1 MQASSQKGC
10 SRKYVG
16 HDKLSVVLLAHAR
29 QLLEKTDCC
38 PQLFIT
44 VIAPGRHAGH
54 FDAVLKD
61 PEEFGGS
68 VDRRRCSKV
77 RRWRVNEID
86 EIRCIFPASREGRAG
101 LRRPYRSSPDSPLE
115 EAGFEPSVPLV
126 RPVSE
131 RQSFVRKVSRDACA
145 SRNARRSRYPDNRLV
160 RWGPPS
166 CPSALSRR
174 RPRTLLLRSRLYD
187 QRFSC

>member
-1 MQASSQKGC
+1 M
-10 SRKYVG
+10 R
-16 HDKLSVVLLAHAR
+16 LR
-29 QLLEKTDCC
+29 QRRT
-38 PQLFIT
+38 
-44 VIAPGRHAGH
+44 IAPRSPRIHRPLPKR
-54 FDAVLKD
+54 D
-61 PEEFGGS
+61 
-68 VDRRRCSKV
+68 
-77 RRWRVNEID
+77 
-86 EIRCIFPASREGRAG
+86 SRQKSLTTHWWIGPIACRDCWTCRITPGPAG
-101 LRRPYRSSPDSPLE
+101 LSEVLQFARRPAGPFAVDSPLE

-145 SRNARRSRYPDNRLV
+145 SRNARRSRYPDNRMV

-174 RPRTLLLRSRLYD
+174 RHRTLLLRSRLYD

>member
-38 PQLFIT
+38 PQLFVT

-61 PEEFGGS
+61 PEELGGS

-77 RRWRVNEID
+77 RRWWIKPLRNV
-86 EIRCIFPASREGRAG
+86 ALGHTGRAVADG
-101 LRRPYRSSPDSPLE
+101 AMRCVVIDADDDLRRVV
-115 EAGFEPSVPLV
+115 EP
-126 RPVSE
+126 
-131 RQSFVRKVSRDACA
+131 
-145 SRNARRSRYPDNRLV
+145 
-160 RWGPPS
+160 G
-166 CPSALSRR
+166 
-174 RPRTLLLRSRLYD
+174 
-187 QRFSC
+187 

>member
-115 EAGFEPSVPLV
+115 GTGFELSVPRCDLNAAGLT
-126 RPVSE
+126 RAPGPTRAERRNCRLINASE
-131 RQSFVRKVSRDACA
+131 LTAAARD
-145 SRNARRSRYPDNRLV
+145 SVKSE
-160 RWGPPS
+160 
-166 CPSALSRR
+166 
-174 RPRTLLLRSRLYD
+174 
-187 QRFSC
+187 